1 MPFLKMLLEISF
13 QYKNISCVAL
23 LKKFYKIADLLY
35 WQYVDIGDLSHGA
48 EVVTLKGLSH
58 EIEMG

>member
-1 MPFLKMLLEISF
+1 MPFLKMLLENSF
-13 QYKNISCVAL
+13 QYKNISCVVL
-23 LKKFYKIADLLY
+23 FKKFTKLLTY
-35 WQYVDIGDLSHGA
+35 WQYVDVGDLSHGA